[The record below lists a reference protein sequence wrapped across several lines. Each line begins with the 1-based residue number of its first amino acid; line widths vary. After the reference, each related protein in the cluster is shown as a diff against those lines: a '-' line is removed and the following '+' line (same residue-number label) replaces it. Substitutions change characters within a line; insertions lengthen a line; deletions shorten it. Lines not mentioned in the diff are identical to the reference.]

1 MTTEVIK
8 VTRDT
13 VTLFTDTPRNV
24 GTKID
29 LEVRLPEGMLLKS
42 FALKGTI
49 SGCEFLSKNGLSG
62 YLLEMKIGEISPLN
76 QKILDAYI
84 DFLERE
90 GMLKEIS
97 VDFQALQEVFDDF
110 GRRVTQLRE
119 TAEEVRNNIRGT
131 LELVKRNAQGKTT
144 IH

>member
-1 MTTEVIK
+1 MATEVISL
-8 VTRDT
+8 TRET
-13 VTLFTDTPRNV
+13 VTLFTDMPRDL

-49 SGCEFLSKNGLSG
+49 TGCEFLSESGLSG
-62 YLLEMKIGEISPLN
+62 YILEMKIGEVSPLN

-84 DFLERE
+84 DFLERQRVLE
-90 GMLKEIS
+90 DINI
-97 VDFQALQEVFDDF
+97 DFRALQEVFDDF
-110 GRRVTQLRE
+110 GKRITQLRK

-131 LELVKRNAQGKTT
+131 LELVRRNAEGKTT